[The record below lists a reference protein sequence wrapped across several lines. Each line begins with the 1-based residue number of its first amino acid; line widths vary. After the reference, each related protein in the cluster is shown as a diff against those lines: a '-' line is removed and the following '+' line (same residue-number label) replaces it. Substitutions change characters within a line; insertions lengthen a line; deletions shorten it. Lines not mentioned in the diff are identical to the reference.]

1 MVFLNYKSRD
11 HSLNFVP
18 IPRYCHLVRYCQ
30 ENWSLSLGISDI
42 MCHEEEQ
49 GVQNPI
55 NSQAVFHR
63 ALNSQEMQIGLIWKS
78 LGNAGLK
85 ETSLAGFF
93 FFFFFFSETNLQ
105 HVNAGWIRQRAL
117 EYAAFPLPHPS
128 GAAFS
133 KKIPVN
139 IRRPLVLGRKQSRQS

>member
-1 MVFLNYKSRD
+1 
-11 HSLNFVP
+11 
-18 IPRYCHLVRYCQ
+18 
-30 ENWSLSLGISDI
+30 

-93 FFFFFFSETNLQ
+93 FFFFFLVRQIFSMLMQ
-105 HVNAGWIRQRAL
+105 AGSAR
-117 EYAAFPLPHPS
+117 
-128 GAAFS
+128 
-133 KKIPVN
+133 
-139 IRRPLVLGRKQSRQS
+139 GR

>member
-1 MVFLNYKSRD
+1 
-11 HSLNFVP
+11 
-18 IPRYCHLVRYCQ
+18 
-30 ENWSLSLGISDI
+30 

-93 FFFFFFSETNLQ
+93 FFFFF
-105 HVNAGWIRQRAL
+105 
-117 EYAAFPLPHPS
+117 
-128 GAAFS
+128 
-133 KKIPVN
+133 
-139 IRRPLVLGRKQSRQS
+139 